1 MKYFTNNSIKCDKCN
16 LFKIGMYVKQC
27 ECEYPAKVDEQE

>member
-27 ECEYPAKVDEQE
+27 ECEYKGCDSKND